1 MTWNQHRPL
10 VLVLLVSAT
19 WPATIFT
26 SGESLRIQR
35 RHLVNSVKH
44 ESVEM
49 NQNSKIGVAQDV
61 TRRLSSKSGKSTSS
75 EGKSGKGSLYPEGK
89 SGKSSSYSKGK
100 SGKSSYYEP
109 QPARPTYSEQ
119 SNDVSSNGTSGKW
132 SLYES
137 LPARANGSHSND
149 VVSGHSWLFLAFTIS
164 YQNLTDIGCVN
175 FRRDLSLH
183 RLKPMDF
190 SPSYFKRQIPWP

>member
-1 MTWNQHRPL
+1 MTIPMTWNHHRPL
-10 VLVLLVSAT
+10 VLVLLVLTT
-19 WPATIFT
+19 WPATNVT

-35 RHLVNSVKH
+35 RYLVNTVKH
-44 ESVEM
+44 ESIEM
-49 NQNSKIGVAQDV
+49 HQNSHIDVAQYV

-75 EGKSGKGSLYPEGK
+75 EGKSGKGSVSKGK

-119 SNDVSSNGTSGKW
+119 SNDVSSSGKSGKW

-149 VVSGHSWLFLAFTIS
+149 IVS
-164 YQNLTDIGCVN
+164 
-175 FRRDLSLH
+175 
-183 RLKPMDF
+183 
-190 SPSYFKRQIPWP
+190 